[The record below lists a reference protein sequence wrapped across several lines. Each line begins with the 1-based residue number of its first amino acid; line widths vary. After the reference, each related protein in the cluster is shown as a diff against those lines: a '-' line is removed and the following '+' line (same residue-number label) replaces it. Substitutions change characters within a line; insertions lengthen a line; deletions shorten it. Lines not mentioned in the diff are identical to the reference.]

1 MCNRK
6 KQSLKMIPAFLVS
19 VIIIISGVLKI
30 SGHHP
35 LLPHFAEM
43 GFAGYVPLFGGL
55 EIVFALLFL
64 FPKTVNL
71 GLLLLTAYF
80 GGAMAVELS
89 HGQLFVV
96 PGIILSIIWLSAYL
110 RDPGMFIFSARK
122 GNAVKSLWME

>member
-80 GGAMAVELS
+80 GGAMAVEIPYGMLAAPALPLALVWMAAWVRYPN
-89 HGQLFVV
+89 LFVQRKTNQS
-96 PGIILSIIWLSAYL
+96 LS
-110 RDPGMFIFSARK
+110 
-122 GNAVKSLWME
+122 

>member
-30 SGHHP
+30 SGLHP
-35 LLPHFAEM
+35 LLAHFAEM

-80 GGAMAVELS
+80 GGAMAVEIPYGMMAAPALPLALVWMAAWVRYPA
-89 HGQLFVV
+89 LFVQRKTN
-96 PGIILSIIWLSAYL
+96 PSLS
-110 RDPGMFIFSARK
+110 
-122 GNAVKSLWME
+122 

>member
-80 GGAMAVELS
+80 GGAMAVEIPYGMMAAPALPLALVWMAAWVRYPT
-89 HGQLFVV
+89 LFVQRKTN
-96 PGIILSIIWLSAYL
+96 PSLS
-110 RDPGMFIFSARK
+110 
-122 GNAVKSLWME
+122 

>member
-1 MCNRK
+1 
-6 KQSLKMIPAFLVS
+6 MIPAFLVS

-80 GGAMAVELS
+80 GGAMAVEIPYGMMAAPALPLALVWMAAWVRYPN
-89 HGQLFVV
+89 LFVQRKTNQS
-96 PGIILSIIWLSAYL
+96 LS
-110 RDPGMFIFSARK
+110 
-122 GNAVKSLWME
+122 